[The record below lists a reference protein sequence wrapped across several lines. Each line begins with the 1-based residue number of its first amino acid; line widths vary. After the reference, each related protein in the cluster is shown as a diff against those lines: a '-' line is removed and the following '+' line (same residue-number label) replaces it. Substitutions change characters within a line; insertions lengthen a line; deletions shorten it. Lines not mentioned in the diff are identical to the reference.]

1 MNQNISKDDISK
13 EILKADIPKKTNKQ
27 EKLPYILVIKSNQDT
42 NQGFSET

>member
-27 EKLPYILVIKSNQDT
+27 KNYPT
-42 NQGFSET
+42 FW